1 MTYIEEFPR
10 RVQEI
15 ETLWIPLSDGCRLA
29 ARLWLPEDAESDP
42 VPAILEYIPYR
53 RRDFTAIRDATKH
66 AYYAGHGYAGV
77 RVDMRGTGDSD
88 GLMLDEYTQQEL
100 DDAVEVIAWL
110 AAQPWCSGTV
120 GMTGISWGGFN
131 ALQVAALRPPAL
143 KAIITACSTDDRYAD
158 DIHYMGGCLITENMS
173 WASTMFAFNSRPPD
187 PSVVGERWREMW
199 MERLA
204 HGDPWIIPWLEH
216 AHRDAQWKH
225 GSVCEDFSAIECA
238 VYAVGGW
245 ADGYS
250 NAIPRL
256 LEGLSCPRR
265 GLVGPWPHAWPNAC
279 VPGPCI
285 GFEQDA
291 LRWWDQYLKG
301 IDTGIAEEPMY
312 RVWMQEGV
320 PPKSFYTER
329 PGRWVAE
336 ESWPSP
342 HIESRRLALN
352 SDGIAA
358 QAGAEQALL
367 HRSPQSVGL
376 YAGEWCPYG
385 YAAEMPLDQRPE
397 DGQSLCFDSAALSA
411 PFEILGAPA
420 LELNLRVD
428 RPSAFVAARLVDVA
442 PDGAA
447 TQVTYGLFNLTHR
460 ESHEHPEALEPGRA
474 YRVRVQMNDI
484 AHRFEAGRR
493 LRVAISTAWWPRAW
507 PSPEPVNLTVIAGSS
522 TLVLP
527 VREPRDSDAALPD
540 FPEPEAAPPSPHTCD
555 VPYQRGRNIR
565 VDADSGEVAV
575 EGIKDRGRYYVE
587 GPDLTYGGAGRDRI
601 SIVGDDPLSARHE
614 ASYRITLEREGW
626 NIRTETRS
634 VMTCT
639 REEFLI
645 SAALDAY
652 EGETRVFTRSWE
664 GRVPRKFV

>member
-1 MTYIEEFPR
+1 MKYIREFPR
-10 RVQEI
+10 RVREL
-15 ETLWIPLSDGCRLA
+15 ETVWVPLSDGCRLA
-29 ARLWLPEDAESDP
+29 ARIWMPEDAESDP

-77 RVDMRGTGDSD
+77 RVDLRGTGDSD
-88 GLMLDEYTQQEL
+88 GLILDEYTQQEH

-110 AAQPWCSGTV
+110 AAQPWCSGAV

-131 ALQVAALRPPAL
+131 ALQVAARRPPAL

-158 DIHYMGGCLITENMS
+158 DIHYMGGCLTTENLR
-173 WASTMFAFNSRPPD
+173 WASTMFAYNARPPD
-187 PSVVGERWREMW
+187 PVVVGERWRDMW
-199 MERLA
+199 LKRLA
-204 HGDPWIIPWLEH
+204 HDDPWIFPWLEH
-216 AHRDAQWKH
+216 AHRDGLWKH

-265 GLVGPWPHAWPNAC
+265 GLIGPWPHAWPNAT

-301 IDTGIAEEPMY
+301 IDTGIADEPMY
-312 RVWMQEGV
+312 RVWMQDGV
-320 PPKSFYTER
+320 PPQPQYAER

-342 HIESRRLALN
+342 HIEERRFFLN
-352 SDGIAA
+352 ANGIADEP
-358 QAGAEQALL
+358 GTERELV

-376 YAGEWCPYG
+376 YAGDWCPHGYG
-385 YAAEMPLDQRPE
+385 AEMPLDQRLE
-397 DGQSLCFDSAALSA
+397 DGRSLCFDSAVLPDAL
-411 PFEILGAPA
+411 EILGPPVV
-420 LELNLRVD
+420 EIDLRVD
-428 RPSAFVAARLVDVA
+428 RPSAFVAVRLSDVA

-447 TQVTYGLFNLTHR
+447 TQVSYGLLNLTHR
-460 ESHEHPEALEPGRA
+460 ESHEHPEALEPGRR
-474 YRVRVQMNDI
+474 YRVSVKLNDI
-484 AHRFEAGRR
+484 AHRFGAGRR
-493 LRVAISTAWWPRAW
+493 LRVAISTSWWPRAW
-507 PSPEPVNLTVIAGSS
+507 PSPEPVVLSVFAGSS
-522 TLVLP
+522 ALVLP
-527 VREPRDSDAALPD
+527 VREPRVEDAALLG
-540 FPEPEAAPPSPHTCD
+540 FMEPEAAPPAPHTCD
-555 VPYQRGRNIR
+555 VPYHRSRAIR
-565 VDADSGEVAV
+565 MDADSGEVTVDA
-575 EGIKDRGRYYVE
+575 IKDVGRFHLE
-587 GPDLTYGGAGRDRI
+587 GPDLTYGGRGRDVM

-614 ASYRITLEREGW
+614 ASHRMTLEREGW
-626 NIRTETRS
+626 KVRTETRS

-645 SAALDAY
+645 SATLEAY
-652 EGETRVFTRSWE
+652 EGDTRVFTRSWD
-664 GRVPRKFV
+664 GRVPRKLV

>member
-1 MTYIEEFPR
+1 M
-10 RVQEI
+10 
-15 ETLWIPLSDGCRLA
+15 WI
-29 ARLWLPEDAESDP
+29 PEDAESDP
-42 VPAILEYIPYR
+42 VPAVLEYIPYR

-66 AYYAGHGYAGV
+66 AYYAGHGYASL

-88 GLMLDEYTQQEL
+88 GLMLDEYTQGEL

-110 AAQPWCSGTV
+110 AAQPWCTGTV

-187 PSVVGERWREMW
+187 PTVVGDRWREMW

-279 VPGPCI
+279 IPGPCI

-301 IDTGIAEEPMY
+301 IDTGIADEPMY

-320 PPKSFYTER
+320 PPKPAVR
-329 PGRWVAE
+329 GA
-336 ESWPSP
+336 
-342 HIESRRLALN
+342 
-352 SDGIAA
+352 
-358 QAGAEQALL
+358 AGALGGGGELAFASHREPAPRPQRGRDRGGGGSGRGA
-367 HRSPQSVGL
+367 RSPLAAARRPLRGRVVPLRVRGGDAARSASRGRAVAVFRFRRAARGARDPRR
-376 YAGEWCPYG
+376 AGGRARARRGPPECPRG
-385 YAAEMPLDQRPE
+385 RAPQRCRARGSRHPGDLRASE
-397 DGQSLCFDSAALSA
+397 PHS
-411 PFEILGAPA
+411 PFEPRAPA
-420 LELNLRVD
+420 R
-428 RPSAFVAARLVDVA
+428 RWSR
-442 PDGAA
+442 GAA
-447 TQVTYGLFNLTHR
+447 TACACR
-460 ESHEHPEALEPGRA
+460 
-474 YRVRVQMNDI
+474 
-484 AHRFEAGRR
+484 
-493 LRVAISTAWWPRAW
+493 
-507 PSPEPVNLTVIAGSS
+507 
-522 TLVLP
+522 
-527 VREPRDSDAALPD
+527 
-540 FPEPEAAPPSPHTCD
+540 
-555 VPYQRGRNIR
+555 
-565 VDADSGEVAV
+565 
-575 EGIKDRGRYYVE
+575 
-587 GPDLTYGGAGRDRI
+587 
-601 SIVGDDPLSARHE
+601 
-614 ASYRITLEREGW
+614 
-626 NIRTETRS
+626 
-634 VMTCT
+634 
-639 REEFLI
+639 
-645 SAALDAY
+645 
-652 EGETRVFTRSWE
+652 
-664 GRVPRKFV
+664 